1 MSMRAG
7 LWIDHRKAV
16 IVLVSGQAEET
27 RTIQSDVEK
36 HVRYSGG
43 PHREPEDKRDRRFV
57 RELDKFYD
65 EVIASIG
72 DVKEILIVGPG
83 EAKGELKARLER
95 DGLGDRVVGVESA
108 DKMTDPQIAA
118 LVREHFSGGAS

>member
-1 MSMRAG
+1 MTTGAG

-16 IVLVSGQAEET
+16 IVMVSEEGEET
-27 RTIQSDVEK
+27 KTIESNVER

-43 PHREPEDKRDRRFV
+43 AHREPEDTRDRRFAG
-57 RELDKFYD
+57 ELDKFYD
-65 EVIASIG
+65 EVIASIR
-72 DVKEILIVGPG
+72 DVEAILIFGPG

-95 DGLGDRVVGVESA
+95 DHRGDRSIAIETV

-118 LVREHFSGGAS
+118 RVRQHFSGGTA